1 MFWCSERS
9 GTPSKNS
16 AHYCWYVA
24 VVPDEARIK
33 CKKEAINKKT
43 KKAENIYKIIIKIR
57 GAALSG
63 ISPRTIRLLNYATNL
78 GQL

>member
-1 MFWCSERS
+1 M
-9 GTPSKNS
+9 
-16 AHYCWYVA
+16 
-24 VVPDEARIK
+24 PDEARIK